1 MGLWVIEKLLPDRTV
16 STLQLSVINSRASYL
31 VQDVVVDAYGFFQLL
46 QARSV
51 PSLKPLFLVLFRPK
65 EFDG

>member
-1 MGLWVIEKLLPDRTV
+1 MGPWIIEELLPDGTM

-51 PSLKPLFLVLFRPK
+51 RSLKPLFLVLFRPK